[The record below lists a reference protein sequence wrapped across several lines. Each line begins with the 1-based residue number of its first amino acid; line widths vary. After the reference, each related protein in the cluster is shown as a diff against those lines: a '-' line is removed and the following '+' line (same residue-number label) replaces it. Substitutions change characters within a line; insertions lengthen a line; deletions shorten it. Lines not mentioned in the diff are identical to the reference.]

1 MPLPFRDL
9 GVVKIFRNNCLD
21 PYHYHNEVEVAAGG
35 EAFILNLDTKKRVR
49 ALSRRG
55 KFK

>member
-21 PYHYHNEVEVAAGG
+21 PYHYHSEVKVAAGG
-35 EAFILNLDTKKRVR
+35 VALISNLDTKNRDR